1 METKKTKR
9 KLDLHTIEVGGT
21 KTFAVTGNPLTFQSS
36 LCVSGKNVAK
46 KVEGFKIKTSLNEDK
61 TEITVTRIS

>member
-9 KLDLHTIEVGGT
+9 KLDLHVLQVGES
-21 KTFAVTGNPLTFQSS
+21 KTFTVTGNPLTFQSS

-46 KVEGFKIKTSLNEDK
+46 KIEGFKIKTKVNEDK
-61 TEITVTRIS
+61 TEITVTRIN